1 MRIFLVDY
9 ENVNSLGL
17 NGIDKLRKTDKIVL
31 FYSDSA
37 NTLSFQIH
45 DIIMKKQIKIE
56 KYKLSQS
63 DKNALDFQLVTYLGY
78 WAATHQS
85 KEHEIFIIS
94 KDKGYLAA
102 IEFCT
107 EVLKKSVQLK
117 SSIAIAIGSD
127 VDGQITPE
135 DIEEA
140 KRLGLTEDEYGNILM
155 DLMGMAS
162 RTECREII
170 SNVVQYIHETP
181 DRIRFNNAIVKE
193 YGTEKAKI
201 YYNSVKMYYERIKG
215 DEEIQSGMIE
225 TQNNIESAMV

>member
-17 NGIDKLRKTDKIVL
+17 NGIDKLKKNDKIVL

-37 NTLSFQIH
+37 NTISFAVH
-45 DIIMKKQIKIE
+45 DMILQKQIKIE

-78 WAATHQS
+78 WVANHQN
-85 KEHEIFIIS
+85 KESEIFIIS
-94 KDKGYLAA
+94 KDKGYLSA
-102 IEFCT
+102 IEFCSQVLRK
-107 EVLKKSVQLK
+107 EVVLKP
-117 SSIAIAIGSD
+117 SIAVAIGTD
-127 VDGQITPE
+127 VEEHITEE

-140 KRLGLTEDEYGNILM
+140 HRLGLSENEYEDIMNELIINIPK
-155 DLMGMAS
+155 S
-162 RTECREII
+162 ECREII
-170 SNVVQYIHETP
+170 SNIVEYIHTTD

-201 YYNSVKMYYERIKG
+201 YYNSVKQYYDKIK
-215 DEEIQSGMIE
+215 EQE
-225 TQNNIESAMV
+225 

>member
-37 NTLSFQIH
+37 STISFAIH
-45 DIIMKKQIKIE
+45 DVIMKKQIKIE

-78 WAATHQS
+78 WVAQHQT

-94 KDKGYLAA
+94 KDKGYMSA
-102 IEFCT
+102 INFCAD
-107 EVLKKSVQLK
+107 VLKKSVLLK
-117 SSIAIAIGSD
+117 PSIAVAIGSD
-127 VDGQITPE
+127 VEQHITPE
-135 DIEEA
+135 DIIEA
-140 KRLGLTEDEYGNILM
+140 NRLGLSEEEYENIIN
-155 DLMGMAS
+155 DLLCIVPK
-162 RTECREII
+162 TECREII
-170 SNVVQYIHETP
+170 SNVIGLIHKTP
-181 DRIRFNNAIVKE
+181 DRIRFNNAVVKE

-201 YYNSVKMYYERIKG
+201 YYNAVKQYYDKIRD
-215 DEEIQSGMIE
+215 DETE
-225 TQNNIESAMV
+225 

>member
-17 NGIDKLRKTDKIVL
+17 NGIDKLKKNDKIVL

-37 NTLSFQIH
+37 NTISFAVH
-45 DIIMKKQIKIE
+45 DMILQKQIKIE

-78 WAATHQS
+78 WVANHQN
-85 KEHEIFIIS
+85 KESEIFIIS
-94 KDKGYLAA
+94 KDKGYLSA
-102 IEFCT
+102 IEFCSQVLRK
-107 EVLKKSVQLK
+107 EVVLKP
-117 SSIAIAIGSD
+117 SIAVAIGTD
-127 VDGQITPE
+127 VEEHITEE

-140 KRLGLTEDEYGNILM
+140 HRLGLSENEYEDIMNELIINIPK
-155 DLMGMAS
+155 S
-162 RTECREII
+162 ECREII
-170 SNVVQYIHETP
+170 SNIVEYVHTTD

-201 YYNSVKMYYERIKG
+201 YYNSVKQYYDKIK
-215 DEEIQSGMIE
+215 EQE
-225 TQNNIESAMV
+225 